1 MRKKVGFKFASVSVS
16 TPDGKDLASK
26 LQKLIWVFSD
36 EMRPNDPNDTL
47 DLATFML
54 YCSYVSRNAE
64 DLGLDDF
71 DLNYSIDEVKDKLGN
86 KYVASGFV
94 DYYAGLC
101 DQSASLPDLRGIEL
115 RAYDL
120 SRAITSWSST
130 LDASGLSLM
139 EGPDGETAVTIQRVL
154 AETLSS
160 DAWGRYG
167 GEFST
172 PLPIAELAARLA
184 DVEGKSVLDFACGNG
199 IYLAAALSRGASS
212 ATGRDISVQAVMRA
226 KVLCFFADPSTRH
239 DIAAASALTAASATL
254 PAQRVFVAPP
264 LGMRLREFDIQDK
277 GYYADVLSSVTGEG
291 VTGAPNME
299 DFCVAKA
306 FASLADD
313 GIAILHVPA
322 SFLFHRQKARQT
334 LRRALVEG
342 GNLQT
347 VIELPGGVIPGTGV
361 KSALLVIAKQ
371 PTDEG
376 VLIIDLD
383 SKETADKGYVSKG
396 RGRCEITDTGIGW
409 LTKVVQDRD
418 EIPLVSTIADRE
430 RILASGSN
438 LCYSTYGD
446 VFDYDSILAETRS
459 TKDIMD
465 DIKAAQA
472 SIDPISDQIADILNS
487 IETKG

>member
-1 MRKKVGFKFASVSVS
+1 MPKKVGFKFASISVS
-16 TPDGKDLASK
+16 TPDGKDLAAK
-26 LQKLIWVFSD
+26 LQKLIWAFSD
-36 EMRPNDPNDTL
+36 ELRPNDRNDTL
-47 DLATFML
+47 DLAMFML
-54 YCSYVSRNAE
+54 YCSYISRNAE
-64 DLGLDDF
+64 NLCLDDF
-71 DLNYSIDEVKDKLGN
+71 DLNYSIDEAKNALGN

-94 DYYAGLC
+94 EYYAGLC
-101 DQSASLPDLRGIEL
+101 DQKPSLPDLGGIEL
-115 RAYDL
+115 CAYDL
-120 SRAITSWSST
+120 SKDITGWASA

-139 EGPDGETAVTIQRVL
+139 EGPNGETAATIQRVL

-160 DAWGRYG
+160 DAWDRYG

-172 PLPIAELAARLA
+172 PLPVAELTTRIA

-199 IYLAAALSRGASS
+199 IYLAAALSKGALS
-212 ATGRDISVQAVMRA
+212 ATGRDISVQAVTRA
-226 KVLCFFADPSTRH
+226 KILCFFADPTASH
-239 DIAAASALTAASATL
+239 DISAASALTAASSSL

-277 GYYADVLSSVTGEG
+277 GYYADILSSVMGEG

-313 GIAILHVPA
+313 GIAILHVSA
-322 SFLFHRQKARQT
+322 SFLFHQQKARRT
-334 LRRALVEG
+334 LRRALVER

-347 VIELPGGVIPGTGV
+347 VIELPGGVIPGTRV
-361 KSALLVIAKQ
+361 KSALLAIAKQ
-371 PTDEG
+371 PTDQG

-383 SKETADKGYVSKG
+383 SKEIADKGYVSKG
-396 RGRCEITDTGIGW
+396 RGRCEITDKGIDW
-409 LTKVVQDRD
+409 LTKVVQNRD
-418 EIPLVSTIADRE
+418 VIPLVSTVAE
-430 RILASGSN
+430 RDAILTSGSN

-472 SIDPISDQIADILNS
+472 SIDSIGKRIADILS
-487 IETKG
+487 AIEKKG